1 MKKMS
6 KGKKVAAGIAGAV
19 VLAAAGVYLGVSY
32 YYSSHFFP
40 KTVINGLNCAGL
52 SVDQVKEKIQSQ
64 ILSYTLTLEER
75 GGQTEQLT
83 GDQLQLKYVDD
94 RKVEALMEEQN
105 PFTWPIYI
113 VKQNNHEMAANI
125 SYSEETMTQLLDALQ
140 CFQPEN
146 VTAPEDAKIT
156 DNGTSF
162 EITPEVEGNTLKRE
176 ETEQAVRE
184 AIDTGKSEL
193 NFEEAGLYEA
203 PSVRS
208 DDETLNNQVTQMNS
222 LTAANLT
229 YDFVDRQYVVNRD
242 VIKEWLTQ
250 DAEGNYTIDETQAAA
265 WVRQMAYETDTFGL
279 AHTFK
284 TSLGPT
290 IELKA
295 GGDYGWVINKDKTT
309 AALVEAVKAGTQGA
323 IEPVYLYSANDR
335 SQNDIGGTYVEI
347 CISQQKMWCYKDGQL
362 VVETPVVTGSHA
374 TGYDTPAGS
383 VWAIDGKKSDYD
395 FTLYTA
401 HVMFW
406 LPFND
411 QVGIHDSSWRSEYGG
426 DIYLTNGSHG
436 CVNTPYNAA
445 EKIFNTVGI
454 GDPVI
459 VYYSLDDVVGPQP
472 TQKNTQDTSVA
483 N

>member
-156 DNGTSF
+156 DNGTAF

-436 CVNTPYNAA
+436 CVNTPYDAA

-459 VYYSLDDVVGPQP
+459 VYYSLDDVVGQQP

>member
-156 DNGTSF
+156 DNGTAF

-436 CVNTPYNAA
+436 CVNTPYNAS

>member
-1 MKKMS
+1 MS

-140 CFQPEN
+140 CFRPEN

-156 DNGTSF
+156 DNGTAF

>member
-156 DNGTSF
+156 DNGTAF

-436 CVNTPYNAA
+436 CVNTPYDAA

>member
-1 MKKMS
+1 M
-6 KGKKVAAGIAGAV
+6 GIAGAV

-125 SYSEETMTQLLDALQ
+125 SYPEETMTQLLDALQ
-140 CFQPEN
+140 CFRPEN

-156 DNGTSF
+156 DNGTAF

>member
-1 MKKMS
+1 M
-6 KGKKVAAGIAGAV
+6 
-19 VLAAAGVYLGVSY
+19 
-32 YYSSHFFP
+32 
-40 KTVINGLNCAGL
+40 
-52 SVDQVKEKIQSQ
+52 DQVKEKIQSQ

-156 DNGTSF
+156 DNGTAF